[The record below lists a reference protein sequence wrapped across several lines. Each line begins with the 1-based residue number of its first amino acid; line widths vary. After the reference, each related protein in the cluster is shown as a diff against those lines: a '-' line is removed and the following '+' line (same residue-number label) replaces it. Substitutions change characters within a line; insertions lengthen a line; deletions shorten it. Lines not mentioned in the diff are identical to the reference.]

1 MADARTQWRG
11 PGARPWVIG
20 ILVLAAVA
28 ALAFWLLDSR
38 AEDRAL
44 EGVSGTVQEQAPP
57 PLS

>member
-1 MADARTQWRG
+1 MADAQTQWRG

-38 AEDRAL
+38 AEERAL
-44 EGVSGTVQEQAPP
+44 EGVSGTPREHAGPA
-57 PLS
+57 LS

>member
-1 MADARTQWRG
+1 MADARTRWRG

-20 ILVLAAVA
+20 VLVLAAVA

-44 EGVSGTVQEQAPP
+44 EGVSGPAREHAAPA
-57 PLS
+57 LS